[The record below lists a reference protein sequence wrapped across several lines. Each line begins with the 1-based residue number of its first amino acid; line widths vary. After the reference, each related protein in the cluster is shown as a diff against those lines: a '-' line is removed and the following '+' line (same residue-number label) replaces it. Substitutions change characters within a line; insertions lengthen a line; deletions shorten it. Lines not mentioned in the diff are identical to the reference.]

1 MTEPHRNP
9 EYDAVSA
16 GLRQA
21 LLDIHI
27 YQSRHSMDG
36 IRQHSV
42 ETLIDIGALSPRTIA
57 FIKSHH
63 PRFYGFPQRIA
74 PDITVL
80 DIVLGDRRL
89 IGYADGHVELVMHKD
104 EPAVCGDDTV

>member
-1 MTEPHRNP
+1 MTEPHHNS
-9 EYDAVSA
+9 ECDAVSA
-16 GLRQA
+16 GLRQT

-27 YQSRHSMDG
+27 YQSKHPIDEIS
-36 IRQHSV
+36 QQSV

-63 PRFYGFPQRIA
+63 PRFYGFPERIA

-80 DIVLGDRRL
+80 DVILGDRRL
-89 IGYADGHVELVMHKD
+89 IGYADGHVELVMPKD
-104 EPAVCGDDTV
+104 EPAVCGDDAA